1 MTVEHLPR
9 LTKIVAG
16 LAALGALTT
25 AGVAAGGAVGQ
36 EPEMVPERGL
46 TARVVEPLPP
56 PTNAQEA
63 ERQNAEARANPASQ
77 PIGLPLPPPPDD
89 VPSDP
94 VTNVTPT
101 GSLESTDSKRP
112 RLPGVSAVSTAPT
125 GGVSVERA
133 VAVSPDEASKTCTLP
148 GIGFTVLYRAK
159 TQVGA
164 GQYLVE
170 VLQPCKAIQNRSF
183 EAPGN
188 RRVIDGVMVYE
199 AESAPGVSWGTTVEH
214 DGTFAMVSGAEG
226 SNADE
231 RFEVLRGLGF
241 TTG

>member
-1 MTVEHLPR
+1 MMKTSRITRV
-9 LTKIVAG
+9 VAG
-16 LAALGALTT
+16 VAALGALTVG
-25 AGVAAGGAVGQ
+25 GVAAGGAVGQ

-46 TARVVEPLPP
+46 TARVVDPLPP
-56 PTNAQEA
+56 PTNEQEA

-77 PIGLPLPPPPDD
+77 PIGLPLPPPPDA

-94 VTNVTPT
+94 VTNATPT
-101 GSLESTDSKRP
+101 GSLEPTNSKRP
-112 RLPGVSAVSTAPT
+112 ELPGVSAANTAP
-125 GGVSVERA
+125 GRAVRVERA
-133 VAVSPDEASKTCTLP
+133 VAVSPGEASKTCTLP
-148 GIGFTVLYRAK
+148 GIGFRVLYRAK
-159 TQVGA
+159 TKVGA

-170 VLQPCKAIQNRSF
+170 VLQPCKAIQNQSF

-188 RRVIDGVMVYE
+188 RRVIDGVTVYE

-226 SNADE
+226 SSADE

-241 TTG
+241 TD